1 MNKTPVTAIF
11 DIGKT
16 NKKFFLFDENY
27 QQVFKEYTCFDE
39 IKDDDG
45 DPCDNLPAI
54 QDWVKH
60 LLRSI
65 LKDERFEIISV
76 NFSTYGAS
84 FVHVDEN
91 GIPVA
96 PLYNYLKPYPE
107 KILQSFYE
115 KYGDKTTIALET
127 ASPALEMLNSGLQLY
142 WLKHAKPDIFKKIKW
157 SLHFPQ
163 YMSYLFSA
171 TPVSEFC
178 SIGSHTCLWN
188 YNKNNYHNWVYAEE
202 IDKILPPL
210 VNASGIV
217 EKEFEGKL
225 LRFGTGIHDSSS
237 ALLPY
242 MLSEKKPF
250 LLISTGTWSIS
261 LNPFSDEMLTKDDL
275 DNDCLNYMRTDGKV
289 VRASR
294 LLIGLEYNLQVEKL
308 ASFFNKEKAFATT
321 IKFDKVIFEKLISAP
336 GNYFHFENIHSRPFQ
351 PGETRP
357 GRFETFEEA
366 YHQLM
371 YELVE
376 LQAQSVQRAIGNT
389 AMQKI
394 YIDGGFADNEIYTKI
409 LTHHF
414 PQYAIYSTR
423 SPLGSALGAAMII
436 SEKTTDDNFLKEY
449 YDLHQHIIDF

>member
-1 MNKTPVTAIF
+1 MKTPVTAIF

-27 QQVFKEYTCFDE
+27 REISKQYICFDE

-45 DPCDNLPAI
+45 DPCDDLPAI
-54 QDWVKH
+54 QKWVKN
-60 LLRSI
+60 LLSAA
-65 LKDERFEIISV
+65 LKDERFEVISV

-84 FVHVDEN
+84 FVHVDER
-91 GIPVA
+91 GLPVA

-115 KYGDKTTIALET
+115 KYGDKKKIALET

-142 WLKHAKPDIFKKIKW
+142 WLKYVKPEVFKKIKW

-178 SIGSHTCLWN
+178 SIGSHTCLWD
-188 YNKNNYHNWVYAEE
+188 YNKNDYHDWVYAEG
-202 IDKILPPL
+202 IDKILPP
-210 VNASGIV
+210 IV
-217 EKEFEGKL
+217 SAHNTIEKGFEGKL
-225 LRFGTGIHDSSS
+225 LNFGAGIHDSSA

-242 MLSEKKPF
+242 MLSEEKPF

-275 DNDCLNYMRTDGKV
+275 ENDCLNYMRTDGKT
-289 VRASR
+289 VRAAR
-294 LLIGLEYNLQVEKL
+294 LLLGNEYNLQVGKL
-308 ASFFNKEKAFATT
+308 AIHFNKEKEYHKK
-321 IKFDKVIFEKLISAP
+321 IKFDKAIFQKLLHNHTSYFCFVNISFSRNKNAKTDY
-336 GNYFHFENIHSRPFQ
+336 NQFEN
-351 PGETRP
+351 
-357 GRFETFEEA
+357 FEEA

-371 YELVE
+371 IELVE
-376 LQAQSVQRAIGNT
+376 LQALNARLAIGNT
-389 AMQKI
+389 KIKKI
-394 YIDGGFADNEIYTKI
+394 YVDGGFADNLIYIKL
-409 LTHHF
+409 LTLHF
-414 PQYAIYSTR
+414 PQYEIYTTQ

-436 SEKTTDDNFLKEY
+436 SGKKTGANFLNEQYAMQIHSK
-449 YDLHQHIIDF
+449 